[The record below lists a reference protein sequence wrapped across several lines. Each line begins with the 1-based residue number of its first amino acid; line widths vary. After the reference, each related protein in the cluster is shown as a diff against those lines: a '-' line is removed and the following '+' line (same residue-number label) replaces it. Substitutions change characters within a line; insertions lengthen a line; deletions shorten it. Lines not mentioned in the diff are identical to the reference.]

1 MVVTRED
8 VAKTAKVAPST
19 VSRALSDSPL
29 LPEATKQRIRS
40 VAERLGYKVSQ
51 AGRRLAHGR
60 SFVLGFAVPD
70 RPGQGSLRLDYFTIS
85 LAMTVEAASQ
95 AGYDVVVHPYGEGL
109 SEARRLASAIE
120 SCRMDACVVLGLTLG
135 HELPSILLEHQVPFV
150 ALGSNDPALEYPFVA
165 FDSQQGYRA
174 MVERAKSLGHTR
186 ALVIDG
192 NPRYSNA
199 LEQNS
204 SLDAVASEL
213 GLEVAWR
220 LNGNY
225 SLRQSRDAF
234 ESFVV
239 SNPWPSLIICANDRS
254 AAGVYQVMHAKGV
267 SPERVSVVGYDDEEI
282 TRLLWPPLASIR
294 QPRAEAATL
303 AVAHLIKHIE
313 GECSPLAQ
321 LLPTTFCERQ
331 SLGPNKEKTL

>member
-8 VAKTAKVAPST
+8 VAQAAKVAPST
-19 VSRALSDSPL
+19 VSRALSNSPL
-29 LPEATKQRIRS
+29 LSEATKQRVRAE
-40 VAERLGYKVSQ
+40 AERLGYKVSQ

-85 LAMTVEAASQ
+85 LAITVETASQ
-95 AGYDVVVHPYGEGL
+95 AGFDVVVHPYGAGPA
-109 SEARRLASAIE
+109 EARRLASAIE
-120 SCRMDACVVLGLTLG
+120 SHRMDACVVLGLTLG
-135 HELPSILLEHQVPFV
+135 HELPSVLLEHQVPFV

-165 FDSQQGYRA
+165 FDSRQGYRA

-186 ALVIDG
+186 ALVIGG

-199 LEQNS
+199 LEQKR
-204 SLDAVASEL
+204 SLEWAAAET
-213 GLEVAWR
+213 GLDLAWR
-220 LNGNY
+220 LEGNY
-225 SLRQSRDAF
+225 SLRQSRQVLETF
-234 ESFVV
+234 LT

-294 QPRAEAATL
+294 QPRAEAATF
-303 AVAHLIKHIE
+303 AVAHLIKRIE
-313 GECSPLAQ
+313 GERSTLAE
-321 LLPTTFCERQ
+321 LLPTTFCDRP
-331 SLGPNKEKTL
+331 SLGESGF